1 MFPGSSLYSLLIGHY
16 PKMNNQ
22 PLPSIFQQLREGQL
36 FFFKFSAF
44 LLKLDFKDFS
54 FGVVYKFSVQVLSF
68 ISMLL
73 PLKIL
78 LFLSPK
84 QQLVG
89 IAAEIFEDKTQ
100 LILFLCVLLVFF
112 MAASYLF
119 VKLSS
124 SISNK
129 KLDKIVSLSTEEL
142 GKHKIK
148 NIKNKIQICIS
159 NYSSFLLLVIFFTF
173 LFFIYSELLL
183 IAVLVSLFSLVLL
196 FADDIYKF
204 SIFEKMNESPKE
216 VFNKI
221 TNFIFLTSFA
231 FIVFDALN
239 NEGSRSFIEMIIGL
253 VLIRQAST
261 MLGKLCISIVQ
272 LNKNKKVVLELLEA
286 SE

>member
-1 MFPGSSLYSLLIGHY
+1 
-16 PKMNNQ
+16 MNTQ
-22 PLPSIFQQLREGQL
+22 PPQSIFQQLREGQL

-196 FADDIYKF
+196 FVDDIYKF